1 MSEANVHRLPEIL
14 DPDDPDAVGYLER
27 SLVAS
32 PVWQMGPRA
41 PETAISRRDPK
52 LLDFLASARNAPLGE
67 LEFDVLA
74 WTITRWFQVGRPTSG
89 RLSASFGDLARS
101 LYGKKG
107 GGKQYA
113 LIREALEN
121 LYAVSIDLV
130 VIEGVEQS
138 PVFKR
143 TKRKRIIQTL
153 EIRERIG
160 EVVDHGREA
169 SEDGIEVELASW
181 LVAQLDAQTITA
193 LAWGVIRKLTGISK
207 RLAIY
212 LAAHSGD
219 FSPITRHTERFVV
232 EMSDGL
238 YEELGITASRER
250 QRRATVSRALERI
263 AEHDARY
270 SLLAVEPAGESYV
283 LRAER
288 TIGADVLRLPGQ
300 LAR

>member
-1 MSEANVHRLPEIL
+1 
-14 DPDDPDAVGYLER
+14 
-27 SLVAS
+27 
-32 PVWQMGPRA
+32 MGPRA
-41 PETAISRRDPK
+41 PDTAVSRRDPK

-74 WTITRWFQVGRPTSG
+74 WTITRWFQVGRPANG
-89 RLSASFGDLARS
+89 RLGASFGDLARS

-121 LYAVSIDLV
+121 LYAVSLDLV
-130 VIEGVEQS
+130 VIEGADQTA
-138 PVFKR
+138 VFKR

-160 EVVDHGREA
+160 EIVDHGREA

-250 QRRATVSRALERI
+250 QRRRTVSRALERI

-270 SLLAVEPAGESYV
+270 SLLTVEAAGESYV

-300 LAR
+300 LAS